1 MEMTMKKLLA
11 FALVAIL
18 AGTAMGDTFWEPSY
32 VFMNDGVGDTWYD
45 LNAAFQSENFDGADL
60 GTFTLTDQLWLNT
73 EINVS
78 DNEGAT
84 WEFVSVWYRLNGT
97 GGFTQIQ
104 DTSLTGSNPYQ
115 GVTAGV
121 NLIPLANLGVNTIEI
136 YLARNH
142 SWSGGSY
149 TAYLNTTGEIGG
161 GVDPGSTPPAGDYF
175 TAEFAVIPE
184 PATMSLLGIGALAM
198 VLRRKIRK

>member
-18 AGTAMGDTFWEPSY
+18 AGTAMADTFWEASY

-60 GTFTLTDQLWLNT
+60 GTFELTDVLWLNT

-84 WEFVSVWYRLNGT
+84 WEFVSVWWRLNGT
-97 GGFTQIQ
+97 GAFTEQQ
-104 DTSLTGSNPYQ
+104 TTSFTGSNPYQ
-115 GVTAGV
+115 GITPGV
-121 NLIPLANLGVNTIEI
+121 NLIPLANVGLNTVEI

-142 SWSGGSY
+142 SWGGGSY
-149 TAYLNTTGEIGG
+149 TAYLNTTGDIGG
-161 GVDPGSTPPAGDYF
+161 GVDPGSTPPAGDFF
-175 TAEFAVIPE
+175 TAEFTVNAIPE
-184 PATMSLLGIGALAM
+184 PATMSLLGLGALA
-198 VLRRKIRK
+198 LIRRRR